1 MDYPQYDPQLDT
13 PPLDDSELEALD
25 ELLHALPG
33 HEVMNIEALD
43 GYLTALLVG
52 PPVLASLKTAD
63 WLPQVW
69 GGDRGSDSSPAAPF
83 ASQKQRKRA
92 AFLALR
98 HLRDIQ
104 RQLAGPP
111 EAWQPVFSIAESEHS
126 DTGEWVDAEDWCAGF
141 LQATELASDAWGALF
156 DDPSLG
162 PALVPVA
169 LLGGDGAGLSA
180 ADQARLQDPQQRDA
194 LSRAVVD
201 AVLALQARQANGQAD
216 SQANCH
222 TLSS

>member
-33 HEVMNIEALD
+33 DAVMNIEALD

-52 PPVLASLKTAD
+52 PPVLASLKTAH

-69 GGDRGSDSSPAAPF
+69 GGDGQTTPAAPF
-83 ASQKQRKRA
+83 ASQRQRKRA

-111 EAWQPVFSIAESEHS
+111 EAWQPVFSIAESEQS

-141 LQATELASDAWGALF
+141 LQATELAPDAWGALF
-156 DDPSLG
+156 DDASLG

-169 LLGGDGAGLSA
+169 LLGGDGAGLGA

-201 AVLALQARQANGQAD
+201 AVLALHGRQ
-216 SQANCH
+216 H
-222 TLSS
+222 TATH